1 MESRYRSLPVVT
13 VSQVNR
19 VVGSIIKSDKRLAN
33 VLLCGEIIDFRYHEA
48 TGHMYFALKDES
60 ARIRA
65 VMFRGNAVRL
75 NFSPKNGDKVLCAG
89 AITVYEPNGVYQ
101 INCAEMELDG
111 AGEQAAALEALK
123 RRLYSEG
130 VFSQKRPIPKRP
142 KKIAVI
148 TAPGG
153 AALQDIINV
162 ISRRYPLVTLV
173 VVPALVQGENAA
185 KSVADCLARAQSTGA
200 DVIIFGRGGGSS
212 DDLSAF
218 NTEIAA
224 RAVFASKIP
233 TISAVG
239 HEIDTTLVD
248 YAADLR
254 APTPSAAAELAVPD
268 IAELYDNLDGFLA
281 SVRTNV
287 NRMISERERTLVSC
301 SGLIRALSPKNRI
314 VSWEQK
320 RKTLADNINLRVRT
334 KLEAAER
341 ALAKNA
347 EVISALNPLGV
358 LARGYSV
365 TYHGG
370 RIVTSSSELK
380 AGDKIEV
387 RLANGGIEAEVLS
400 ASETE

>member
-1 MESRYRSLPVVT
+1 MENRYNTVPVVT

-19 VVGSIIKSDKRLAN
+19 VVGMLIKGDKRLAN
-33 VLLCGEIIDFRYHEA
+33 VAVSGEIIDFTHHRPS
-48 TGHMYFALKDES
+48 GHLYFALKDEHT
-60 ARIRA
+60 RLKA
-65 VMFRGNAVRL
+65 VMFAGNAAGL
-75 NFSPKNGDKVLCAG
+75 SFTPKNGDKVICRG
-89 AITVYEPNGVYQ
+89 AITVYEVSGVYQ
-101 INCAEMELDG
+101 INCFKMEQEG

-123 RRLYSEG
+123 RKLYSEG
-130 VFSQKRPIPKRP
+130 VFSQKRPIPRRP
-142 KKIAVI
+142 KKIAVV

-162 ISRRYPLVTLV
+162 ISRRYPIVSLV

-185 KSVADCLARAQSTGA
+185 RSVADCLAKAQSTGA
-200 DVIIFGRGGGSS
+200 DIIIFGRGGGSS
-212 DDLSAF
+212 EDLAAF
-218 NTEIAA
+218 NTELAA

-268 IAELYDNLDGFLA
+268 IAELYGEVDGCLQFA
-281 SVRTNV
+281 RAYV
-287 NRMISERERTLVSC
+287 NRIISERERKLASDI
-301 SGLIRALSPKNRI
+301 GLIKALSPKSR
-314 VSWEQK
+314 VASWEQK
-320 RKTLADNINLRVRT
+320 RKTLADNISLRMRT
-334 KLEAAER
+334 KLESAER
-341 ALAKNA
+341 TLAKNA

-365 TYHGG
+365 TYHNGS
-370 RIVTSSSELK
+370 IVTSSSELK

-387 RLANGGIEAEVLS
+387 RLASGGIEAEVLS
-400 ASETE
+400 ATDD

>member
-19 VVGSIIKSDKRLAN
+19 VVGTLIKSDKRLAN
-33 VLLCGEIIDFRYHEA
+33 VALSGEIIDFTCHKA
-48 TGHMYFALKDES
+48 TGHLYFALKDEH
-60 ARIRA
+60 ARIKV
-65 VMFRGNAVRL
+65 VMFRSNAARL
-75 NFSPKNGDKVLCAG
+75 SFTPKNGDKVICCG

-101 INCAEMELDG
+101 INCAEMEPYG

-123 RRLYSEG
+123 RRLYDEG
-130 VFSQKRPIPKRP
+130 VFSQKRPIPARP
-142 KKIAVI
+142 KKIAVV

-185 KSVADCLARAQSTGA
+185 RSIAECLARAQDTGA

-224 RAVFASKIP
+224 RAVFMSKIP

-268 IAELYDNLDGFLA
+268 KHELYDNLDGFLDYA
-281 SVRTNV
+281 REYV
-287 NRMISERERTLVSC
+287 NRIVSDRERELASC
-301 SGLIRALSPKNRI
+301 SGLIRALSPKSRI
-314 VSWEQK
+314 ASWEQR
-320 RKTLADNINLRVRT
+320 RKTLAENISLRART
-334 KLEAAER
+334 KLEIAER
-341 ALAKNA
+341 ALIKNA

-365 TYHGG
+365 TYHDNK
-370 RIVTSSSELK
+370 IVTSSSELK
-380 AGDKIEV
+380 AGDRIEV

-400 ASETE
+400 ALDK

>member
-1 MESRYRSLPVVT
+1 MENRYNSVPVVT

-19 VVGSIIKSDKRLAN
+19 VVGTLIKADKRLAN
-33 VLLCGEIIDFRYHEA
+33 VAVRGEIIDFTHHKP
-48 TGHMYFALKDES
+48 TGHLYFSLKDER

-65 VMFRGNAVRL
+65 VMFKSNAERL
-75 NFSPKNGDKVLCAG
+75 KFDPKNGDKVICTG
-89 AITVYEPNGVYQ
+89 AVTVYEPNGVYQ
-101 INCAEMELDG
+101 INCTGMEPEG
-111 AGEQAAALEALK
+111 AGEQAAALEELK
-123 RRLYSEG
+123 KRLYNEG
-130 VFSQKRPIPKRP
+130 VFSQKRPIPKHP
-142 KKIAVI
+142 KKIAVV

-185 KSVADCLARAQSTGA
+185 KSVAECLARAQNTGA

-268 IAELYDNLDGFLA
+268 KHELYDNLDGFLA
-281 SVRTNV
+281 SMRTNV
-287 NRMISERERTLVSC
+287 NRMISERERELVSY

-314 VSWEQK
+314 ASWEQK
-320 RKTLADNINLRVRT
+320 RKTLADNISMRIRT
-334 KLEAAER
+334 KLDIAER

-365 TYHGG
+365 TYHDG
-370 RIVTSSSELK
+370 RIVTSSSELNV
-380 AGDKIEV
+380 GDKIEV
-387 RLANGGIEAEVLS
+387 RLASGGIEAEVLS
-400 ASETE
+400 ATEK